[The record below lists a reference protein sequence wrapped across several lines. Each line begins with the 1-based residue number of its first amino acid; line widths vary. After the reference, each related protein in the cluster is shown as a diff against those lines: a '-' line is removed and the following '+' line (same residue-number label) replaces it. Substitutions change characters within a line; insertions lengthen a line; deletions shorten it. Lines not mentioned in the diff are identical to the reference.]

1 VELRTYARIIRRRIW
16 LIVAL
21 PLLVLLIALLTQK
34 PTPTTF
40 HASMRLAVGVP
51 PLPVEKGMNFD
62 PRLTSGQAS
71 EFLADDFTEVVRG
84 SAFAKAVSKRLPA
97 EISIPPGAIVGATS
111 AEKHHR
117 ILYLDISWPDQ
128 EQLLAISQ
136 AVIQTMREDGGTYL
150 AQLGAADAEVTL
162 LDGPNIAPVGP
173 SLRRRLDIPLRVM
186 LALIAAVALVFFLE
200 YLDDTVRTTADAEA
214 LGIPILGEIPG
225 QRSHLPRTRSS
236 TSLRS

>member
-1 VELRTYARIIRRRIW
+1 MELRAYARIIRRRIW

-21 PLLVLLIALLTQK
+21 PLLVLLIALVTQR

-40 HASMRLAVGVP
+40 HASMRLAVGVH
-51 PLPVEKGMNFD
+51 PLPAEPGLNFD

-84 SAFAKAVSKRLPA
+84 SAFAAAVSSRLPA
-97 EISIPPGAIVGATS
+97 GISIPPGAIVGATS

-117 ILYLDISWPDQ
+117 ILYLDINWPDR
-128 EQLLAISQ
+128 EQLVAISQ
-136 AVIQTMREDGGTYL
+136 AVIQTMREDGDTFL

-162 LDGPNIAPVGP
+162 LDGPNIASVGP
-173 SLRRRLDIPLRVM
+173 SLRRRVDIPLRVM
-186 LALIAAVALVFFLE
+186 LALVAAVALVFLLE

-214 LGIPILGEIPG
+214 LEIPVLGEIPG
-225 QRSHLPRTRSS
+225 PRSGLWPKR
-236 TSLRS
+236 